1 MADDDMDEVMAGLR
15 AYFITTLAE
24 HVAAIRQA
32 WRDLGEGRDRAARRA
47 AADELLRR
55 AHRLAGN
62 GAMVGFAAI
71 SDAASPVE
79 ETLRAMLD
87 ADKPI
92 ALPGEL
98 AGQIARLLAACVSS
112 RRPDGPS

>member
-1 MADDDMDEVMAGLR
+1 MSDDDMGEVMAGLR
-15 AYFITTLAE
+15 GQFLAALPD
-24 HVAAIRQA
+24 HVADIRHA
-32 WRDLGEGRDRAARRA
+32 WQTLVDEGAPSARRA

-92 ALPGEL
+92 ALPAEL
-98 AGQIARLLAACVSS
+98 AGQIARLLAVCVSS

>member
-1 MADDDMDEVMAGLR
+1 MADDDDMDEVMAGLR

-24 HVAAIRQA
+24 HVPVIRQA
-32 WRDLGEGRDRAARRA
+32 WRDLGEGGDRAARRA

-71 SDAASPVE
+71 SDAAALLE
-79 ETLRAMLD
+79 ETLRAAIDGAGLRTLS
-87 ADKPI
+87 P
-92 ALPGEL
+92 ALSPL
-98 AGQIARLLAACVSS
+98 VAQLLAACAAASKT
-112 RRPDGPS
+112 DGA

>member
-1 MADDDMDEVMAGLR
+1 MSDDDDMDEVMAGLR
-15 AYFITTLAE
+15 GQFLAALPD

-32 WRDLGEGRDRAARRA
+32 WQTLAGNGTPSMRRA

-79 ETLRAMLD
+79 EMLRPMLV
-87 ADKPI
+87 AAGPPV
-92 ALPGEL
+92 LPAEATPL
-98 AGQIARLLAACVSS
+98 VARLLAACE
-112 RRPDGPS
+112 PGATQ